1 MPSRGSEFENLVLTH
16 TRCLRTALIIHTYQG
31 SPRSTN
37 YINRRTL
44 FLAVA
49 VCRGIK
55 ISSSTR
61 FIIKCQVIQF
71 VLKMIDFYW
80 NRSTSCIIFKLIKLC
95 TLSFACRTCARRLMK
110 LNMCTIILTD
120 CELIRFSLIGICN
133 MQSNS
138 VNQSV
143 VIKLATTN

>member
-16 TRCLRTALIIHTYQG
+16 TLCLRTALIIHTYQG
-31 SPRSTN
+31 RPRSTN

-80 NRSTSCIIFKLIKLC
+80 NRSTSCIFLKINKTMYFVLCLQNLCKTFNEIKYVHHYTYWL
-95 TLSFACRTCARRLMK
+95 R
-110 LNMCTIILTD
+110 
-120 CELIRFSLIGICN
+120 IRFSLIGICN

>member
-120 CELIRFSLIGICN
+120 WRIRFSLIGICN

>member
-31 SPRSTN
+31 RPWSTN
-37 YINRRTL
+37 YINRRNL

-110 LNMCTIILTD
+110 LNMCTIKLTD
-120 CELIRFSLIGICN
+120 CESDSVWLAYVICN
-133 MQSNS
+133 QI
-138 VNQSV
+138 QW
-143 VIKLATTN
+143 TNL